1 MDHSDKTK
9 LEELFLY
16 IAGKTYEAQH
26 PGLGRIRVAKLLFL
40 ADFGAYF
47 RFGKPITGATYWADE
62 LGPAPSDELIVTRDL
77 EARGDL
83 EWETG
88 YDKQGIPVPL
98 RPAKTALFTSQELEY
113 VDSLIE
119 RYKSFTSKQLV
130 DIAHEFPGWVFAW
143 KHGGPQTVIPF
154 NAAFWSKRQ
163 KLSAEEQAHAAHL
176 ADEFGLAV
184 G

>member
-16 IAGKTYEAQH
+16 IADKTHEAKH

-62 LGPAPSDELIVTRDL
+62 LGPAPADELLITRDL
-77 EARGDL
+77 ETQGRL

-88 YDKQGIPVPL
+88 YDKQKIPVPVT
-98 RPAKTALFTSQELEY
+98 PANTDLFTSQELEY
-113 VDSLIE
+113 VDSLID
-119 RYKSFTSKQLV
+119 RYRDFTGKQLV
-130 DIAHEFPGWVFAW
+130 DVAHEFPGWIFAW
-143 KHGGPQTVIPF
+143 EHTGPKSPIPYE
-154 NAAFWSKRQ
+154 AAFWGKRRD
-163 KLSAEEQAHAAHL
+163 LSAEEQAHAEHL
-176 ADEFGLAV
+176 AEEFGLAAT
-184 G
+184 